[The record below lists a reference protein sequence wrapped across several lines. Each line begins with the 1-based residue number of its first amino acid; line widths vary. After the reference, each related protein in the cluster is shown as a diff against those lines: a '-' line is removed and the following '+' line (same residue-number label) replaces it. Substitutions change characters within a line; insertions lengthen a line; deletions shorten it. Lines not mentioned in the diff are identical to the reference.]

1 MTPKG
6 RLSGLDLTDVTAP
19 EPNLGLPQL
28 VGDAPPPPTRR
39 YAITALSSSFV
50 LAVLRIVV
58 GRLPFKRVKRTAEQ
72 GQGVPAFTVA
82 AAARSSNQAA
92 NPKAP
97 PNRPQP
103 YRPMPLGSFRN

>member
-39 YAITALSSSFV
+39 YAITALISSFV
-50 LAVLRIVV
+50 LAVLGIVL
-58 GRLPFKRVKRTAEQ
+58 RLLPFKRVKRTAEQ
-72 GQGVPAFTVA
+72 GRGVPAITVA
-82 AAARSSNQAA
+82 AAVRLSNQAA